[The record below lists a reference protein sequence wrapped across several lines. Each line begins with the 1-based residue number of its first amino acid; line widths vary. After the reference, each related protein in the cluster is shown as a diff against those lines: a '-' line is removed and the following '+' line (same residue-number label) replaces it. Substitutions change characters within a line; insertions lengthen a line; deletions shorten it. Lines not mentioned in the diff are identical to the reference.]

1 MIRITEV
8 SVIIPLYN
16 AEKYIGRCLRSILSQ
31 SLDRSLYEII
41 VINDGSND
49 NSLKML
55 NVFEDE
61 ITLINSANNEGLP
74 ASLNKGILKAKS
86 KYLVRLDA
94 DDYVHE
100 DYLKIL
106 LIAMNSNHKIDSF
119 CCDYYIVNDKEEVIE
134 TKNSLTEPIGCGV
147 IFRMEHLIN
156 IGLYD
161 DKMRLNEEREL
172 MSRFIKKYNIERIPI
187 PLYRYRRHQ
196 TNITLNKDQ
205 VQKYNAILKEKS
217 NENI

>member
-1 MIRITEV
+1 MIEV
-8 SVIIPLYN
+8 TVIIPLYN

-31 SLDRSLYEII
+31 SLVRNSYEII

-55 NVFEDE
+55 DVFEGE
-61 ITLINSANNEGLP
+61 ITLINSPKNEGLP

-106 LIAMNSNHKIDSF
+106 LLAMNSNHNIDSF
-119 CCDYYIVNDKEEVIE
+119 CCDYILVDDNEKVIDL
-134 TKNSLTEPIGCGV
+134 KNAITDPIGCG
-147 IFRMEHLIN
+147 IMFRMEQLISL
-156 IGLYD
+156 GLYD
-161 DKMRLNEEREL
+161 VDMRLNEEKEL
-172 MSRFIKKYNIERIPI
+172 MLRFSKKYNIERIPI
-187 PLYRYRRHQ
+187 PLYRYRKHES
-196 TNITLNKDQ
+196 NITLNIDQ
-205 VQKYNAILKEKS
+205 MERYNSILNAKL
-217 NENI
+217 NESS

>member
-1 MIRITEV
+1 MIEV
-8 SVIIPLYN
+8 TVIIPLYN

-31 SLDRSLYEII
+31 SLVRNSYEII

-55 NVFEDE
+55 DIFESE
-61 ITLINSANNEGLP
+61 ITLINSPKNEGLP

-86 KYLVRLDA
+86 KYIVRLDA

-106 LIAMNSNHKIDSF
+106 LLAMNSNHKIDSF
-119 CCDYYIVNDKEEVIE
+119 CCDYYIVNDNEEVIKS
-134 TKNSLTEPIGCGV
+134 KNSLTEPIGCGI
-147 IFRMEHLIN
+147 IFRMEHLIS

-161 DKMRLNEEREL
+161 DTMRLNEEKEL
-172 MSRFIKKYNIERIPI
+172 MLRFLKHYNIERIPI
-187 PLYRYRRHQ
+187 PLYRYRKHDN
-196 TNITLNKDQ
+196 NITLNKEDLK
-205 VQKYNAILKEKS
+205 KYDAELNNKKNFIK
-217 NENI
+217 

>member
-31 SLDRSLYEII
+31 SLDRSSYEII

-74 ASLNKGILKAKS
+74 ASLNKGILKSKS
-86 KYLVRLDA
+86 
-94 DDYVHE
+94 
-100 DYLKIL
+100 
-106 LIAMNSNHKIDSF
+106 
-119 CCDYYIVNDKEEVIE
+119 
-134 TKNSLTEPIGCGV
+134 
-147 IFRMEHLIN
+147 
-156 IGLYD
+156 
-161 DKMRLNEEREL
+161 
-172 MSRFIKKYNIERIPI
+172 
-187 PLYRYRRHQ
+187 
-196 TNITLNKDQ
+196 
-205 VQKYNAILKEKS
+205 
-217 NENI
+217 